1 MSDLSFL
8 RILGAETTGATGATG
23 EHAETTEAHTEEHA
37 EHNSFYGNRD
47 ELIWGT
53 AAFLILFVLFIWKGV
68 PAVKKAAAAR
78 TQRIAD
84 EIAAGEA
91 NKAAAERELA
101 TLKASLGNAA
111 VDAEA
116 ILAEAR
122 TRTETVKV
130 DLLAR
135 VEADVEASKQR
146 TRIEIEA
153 SRQQAFADLQAE
165 VAAMTVTATNAVVN
179 ENLTDAV
186 KSDLIEQFI
195 TQLGA
200 TR

>member
-1 MSDLSFL
+1 MNELSF
-8 RILGAETTGATGATG
+8 RILAAEGG
-23 EHAETTEAHTEEHA
+23 
-37 EHNSFYGNRD
+37 HNSFYGNKD

-53 AAFLILFVLFIWKGV
+53 ASFLIIFMLLLWKGV
-68 PAVKKAAAAR
+68 PAIKKMAAAR
-78 TQRIAD
+78 TQRISD
-84 EIAAGEA
+84 EIADAEA
-91 NKAAAERELA
+91 NKADAEAELK
-101 TLKASLGNAA
+101 TLKSSLGNAA
-111 VDAEA
+111 ADAAAIVAEA
-116 ILAEAR
+116 A

-146 TRIEIEA
+146 ARIEIEA
-153 SRQQAFADLQAE
+153 SKQQAFADLQAE

-179 ENLTDAV
+179 ENLTDEV

>member
-1 MSDLSFL
+1 MNGLSL
-8 RILGAETTGATGATG
+8 RILAS
-23 EHAETTEAHTEEHA
+23 EAS
-37 EHNSFYGNRD
+37 HNSFYGNKN

-53 AAFLILFVLFIWKGV
+53 ASFLILFVLFIWKGV
-68 PAVKKAAAAR
+68 PVVKKAAAAR
-78 TQRIAD
+78 AQRISD
-84 EIAAGEA
+84 EIADAEA
-91 NKAAAERELA
+91 NKADAEAELK
-101 TLKASLGNAA
+101 TLKSSLGNAA
-111 VDAEA
+111 ADAEA
-116 ILAEAR
+116 IVAEAV
-122 TRTETVKV
+122 TRVEAVKV

-146 TRIEIEA
+146 ARIEIEA
-153 SRQQAFADLQAE
+153 SKQQAFADLQAE